1 MGARVVLSLD
11 DAIIAEVELTKPM
24 TVVGRHPACDI
35 VIDSPLVSG
44 RHMLFWVVDLTVY
57 AEDLASTNGM
67 RVNGLGTSYQVVNH
81 LDLIEIGRHK
91 LRFFDDERL
100 AGGVGNLKGA
110 VPTDYERTPMAARVV
125 PAHAATRRGDASLS
139 RTQAIPRDPSLRLG
153 QAQESVRTY
162 ADAAP
167 AVLALR
173 VLAGGRRGEVI
184 SLKNPN
190 TMIGAA
196 GVDMALI
203 TRRGQSFFLARLS
216 GSGAPRLNRK
226 ELESG
231 TRAIGPQDRI
241 DVGGWSY
248 EVIRE
253 AGQAED

>member
-24 TVVGRHPACDI
+24 MVVGRHPACDI
-35 VIDSPLVSG
+35 VIDNPLVSG
-44 RHMLFWVVDLTVY
+44 RHMLFWMVDRAVY

-67 RVNGLGTSYQVVNH
+67 RVNGLGTSYQMVHH
-81 LDLIEIGRHK
+81 LDLVEIGRHK

-100 AGGVGNLKGA
+100 AGGVGNLEGA

-125 PAHAATRRGDASLS
+125 EAKSPAHAGTTRGDANLS

-153 QAQESVRTY
+153 QAQESLRTH
-162 ADAAP
+162 ADAAA

-173 VLAGGRRGEVI
+173 VLVGGRRGEVI
-184 SLKNPN
+184 SLNNPN

-196 GVDMALI
+196 GADTALV
-203 TRRGQSFFLARLS
+203 TRRGQSFFLARLF
-216 GSGAPRLNRK
+216 GSGAPRLNHK
-226 ELESG
+226 ELGLG
-231 TRAIGPQDRI
+231 THAIALEDRI

-248 EVIRE
+248 EVIRA
-253 AGQAED
+253 AG